1 MSAPFGTVAIVGAG
15 QAGTMLGLALRAT
28 GGAREITVYDRDPET
43 ARRSVARGAGDR
55 VSQRLDLAADVVVL
69 ALPVSAIID
78 VLAGHGAELLAGSL
92 VIDTGTAKARVVAA
106 MRALPGGVHAIG
118 GHPLAGTE
126 RRGPEG
132 ADPAALAGAAFA
144 LCPVRDD
151 PEALRLAERL
161 VHATGARPLV
171 IAAEEHDRIVART
184 SALPH
189 LLAFAL
195 ARCAAR
201 AGDVTSL
208 AASGFAGATRLARSD
223 PRMVASFLA
232 ANPDETRS
240 AVSDLRRELDDLVAC
255 LNDEHA
261 LAAKLAEIA
270 S

>member
-15 QAGTMLGLALRAT
+15 QAGTMLGLALRSG
-28 GGAREITVYDRDPET
+28 GGAREITVFDRDPDV
-43 ARRSVARGAGDR
+43 ARRSVARGAAHR
-55 VSQRLDLAADVVVL
+55 VTERLALDADVVVL
-69 ALPVSAIID
+69 ALPVSAIVE
-78 VLAGHGAELLAGSL
+78 VLARHAADFRTGSL

-106 MRALPGGVHAIG
+106 MRELPAGIHAIG

-132 ADPAALAGAAFA
+132 ADPAALAGAPFA

-151 PEALRLAERL
+151 AEALRLAERL
-161 VHATGARPLV
+161 VRAAGARPLV
-171 IAAEEHDRIVART
+171 IGAGEHDRIVART

-201 AGDVTSL
+201 AGDVTPL
-208 AASGFAGATRLARSD
+208 AASGYAGATRLARSD
-223 PRMVASFLA
+223 PGMVASFLA
-232 ANPDETRS
+232 ANGDETRA
-240 AVSDLRRELDDLVAC
+240 AVSDLRGALDDLVAS
-255 LNDEHA
+255 LDDERA

-270 S
+270 P

>member
-15 QAGTMLGLALRAT
+15 QAGTMLGLALRAS
-28 GGAREITVYDRDPET
+28 GGAREITVFDRDPGT
-43 ARRSVARGAGDR
+43 ARRSLARGAAHR
-55 VSQRLDLAADVVVL
+55 VTQQLDLGADVVVL
-69 ALPVSAIID
+69 ALPVSAIVD
-78 VLAGHGAELLAGSL
+78 VLARHAAELRPGSL

-106 MRALPGGVHAIG
+106 MRELPGGIHAIG

-132 ADPAALAGAAFA
+132 ADPAALSGAAFA

-161 VHATGARPLV
+161 VRALGARPLV
-171 IAAEEHDRIVART
+171 IAAEDHDRIVART

-195 ARCAAR
+195 AQCASR
-201 AGDVTSL
+201 AGDVAPL

-232 ANPDETRS
+232 ANAEETRS
-240 AVSDLRRELDDLVAC
+240 AVSDLRGALDDLVAC
-255 LNDEHA
+255 LDDEGA